1 MLWNPRRLIRDNLQ
15 KLISGSL
22 AWMKDE
28 SFRAENVSMDR
39 IAIAVQEIWGGTLMS
54 FDHRSDDDATQISV
68 RIGLLNPISEKGIL
82 KTVEAK
88 TSIAASQVYD
98 H

>member
-1 MLWNPRRLIRDNLQ
+1 
-15 KLISGSL
+15 
-22 AWMKDE
+22 
-28 SFRAENVSMDR
+28 
-39 IAIAVQEIWGGTLMS
+39 MS